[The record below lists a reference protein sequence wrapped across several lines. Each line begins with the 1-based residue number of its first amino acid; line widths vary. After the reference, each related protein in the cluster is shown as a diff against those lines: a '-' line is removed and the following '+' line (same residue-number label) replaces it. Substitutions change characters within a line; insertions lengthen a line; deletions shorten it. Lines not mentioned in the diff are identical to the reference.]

1 LQQLK
6 CRRRRERKIRRK
18 KKNMGGGDGDKNVKL
33 LGIIVMNSKFIRTY
47 PKPIKFGRLESSQN
61 PKEARD

>member
-1 LQQLK
+1 
-6 CRRRRERKIRRK
+6 
-18 KKNMGGGDGDKNVKL
+18 MGGGDGDKNVKL